1 MTLAEKIAALRGER
15 KLSQGDLA
23 ERLEVS
29 RQSVSK
35 WETGQA
41 IPELDKII
49 KLADL
54 FGVSVDEL
62 VRDGDA
68 PQPQPQ
74 PQPEA
79 EKRIVSVRPW
89 LSKIQIA
96 GAVLLVLGL
105 LNAAWGAVT
114 SYPIWMLLS
123 SLVVVIS
130 LPFLLCRKHP
140 FLAAGWV
147 AVALSLVFLNPY
159 TSVTPL
165 GLLGGIQLM
174 AQIFQVPGLNTS
186 ALQFGAAIAIL
197 RGGLALIL
205 TVLTVRLALSRWR
218 ARRADRAA
226 APEHPGP

>member
-1 MTLAEKIAALRGER
+1 MTLSEKITALRTGR
-15 KLSQGDLA
+15 KLSQGDVA
-23 ERLEVS
+23 ERLDVS

-35 WETGQA
+35 WETGQSV
-41 IPELDKII
+41 PELEKIVR
-49 KLADL
+49 LADL

-68 PQPQPQ
+68 PQPQ

>member
-1 MTLAEKIAALRGER
+1 MTLSEKITALRTGR
-15 KLSQGDLA
+15 KLSQGDVA
-23 ERLEVS
+23 ERLDVS

-35 WETGQA
+35 WETGQSV
-41 IPELDKII
+41 PELDKIVR
-49 KLADL
+49 LADL

-68 PQPQPQ
+68 PQPQP
-74 PQPEA
+74 EA
-79 EKRIVSVRPW
+79 EQQVVYVKPR
-89 LSKIQIA
+89 LSKVQIA
-96 GAVLLVLGL
+96 GVVLLVLGL
-105 LNAAWGAVT
+105 LNAAWGAVI

-218 ARRADRAA
+218 ARQADGAA